1 VQQYLFKEGMRVV
14 SSEEVSRR
22 VLETQ
27 SSDLEALVMAL
38 TGTQEAVTKSSSRE
52 KGAKQARL

>member
-1 VQQYLFKEGMRVV
+1 V

-27 SSDLEALVMAL
+27 SSDLKALIMAL
-38 TGTQEAVTKSSSRE
+38 TGTQEAETESFSHE
-52 KGAKQARL
+52 IGANKPVCNTGTT